1 LIHLKLFGE
10 IKLRILLLR
19 HGQSEANKKDII
31 QGHMESPLSELGRQQ
46 AETAGIELSKSNVV
60 IDAVYSS
67 DLIRA
72 QKTAKIITGILG
84 IKDIVFDKRLREFN
98 LGDYEG
104 KNSKKLS
111 EKEDAFLKSCWD
123 DYSIRVP
130 NGETVNEFIQRI
142 KDIFDEIVEAA
153 KDDSSI
159 LIVGHGGTLYHILQS
174 ILNILPKDQAWFTN
188 CAVNEVVYSPK
199 DEKWML
205 VKYNGEEI

>member
-1 LIHLKLFGE
+1 M
-10 IKLRILLLR
+10 RILLLR
-19 HGQSEANKKDII
+19 HGQSEANKNDII

-46 AETAGIELSKSNVV
+46 AETAGKELSKSK
-60 IDAVYSS
+60 IEFDAVYSS

-72 QKTAKIITGILG
+72 EETVKIITGILG
-84 IKDIVFDKRLREFN
+84 IKDIVFDIRLREFN

-111 EKEDAFLKSCWD
+111 EKEDALLKSCWD
-123 DYSIRVP
+123 DYTIRIP

-142 KDIFDEIVEAA
+142 KGIFDEIVEAA
-153 KDDSSI
+153 KDDSTI

-174 ILNILPKDQAWFTN
+174 ILNILPNNQAWFVN
-188 CAVNEVVYSPK
+188 CSVNEVFYSPK
-199 DEKWML
+199 DEKWTL